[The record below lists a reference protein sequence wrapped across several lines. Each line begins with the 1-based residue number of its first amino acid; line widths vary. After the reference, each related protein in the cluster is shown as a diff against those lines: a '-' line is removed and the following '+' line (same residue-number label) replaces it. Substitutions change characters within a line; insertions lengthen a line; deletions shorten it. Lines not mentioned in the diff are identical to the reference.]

1 MKSNNRK
8 HSADRGEKYPIV
20 GNFINYH
27 IWQQGLTKAEVA
39 RTLGIRPNGLLT
51 YCKQDTLQFA
61 VLWKL
66 SLVLKHNFVA
76 QLGEYLPYRFET
88 IREKALKEELA
99 EKDALIEKMEIQL
112 EAFREIMQ
120 GSRL

>member
-1 MKSNNRK
+1 MKSNNRR
-8 HSADRGEKYPIV
+8 HSADRGEQYPIV

-27 IWQQGLTKAEVA
+27 IAQQGLTKAGVA
-39 RTLGIRPNGLLT
+39 RALGIRPNGLLA

-66 SLVLKHNFVA
+66 SLALKHNFVA

-99 EKDALIEKMEIQL
+99 EKDALIQKMEIQL
-112 EAFREIMQ
+112 EAFREMMQ

>member
-1 MKSNNRK
+1 MKSSDK
-8 HSADRGEKYPIV
+8 KYSQDRGEQYPMV

-27 IWQQGLTKAEVA
+27 MAQKGIKKATVA
-39 RTLGIRPNGLLT
+39 RALGILPNGLAG
-51 YCKQDTLQFA
+51 YCKRDTLQFA

-88 IREKALKEELA
+88 IREKALKEQLA
-99 EKDALIEKMEIQL
+99 EKEALIQKLEIQL
-112 EAFREIMQ
+112 ATFREMV
-120 GSRL
+120 GK